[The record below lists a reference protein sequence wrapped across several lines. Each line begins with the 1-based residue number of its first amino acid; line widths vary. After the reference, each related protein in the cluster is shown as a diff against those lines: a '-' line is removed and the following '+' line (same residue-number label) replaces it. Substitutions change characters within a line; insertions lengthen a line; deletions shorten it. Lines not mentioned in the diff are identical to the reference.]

1 MGVGKG
7 VEMAELLEI
16 ASGSEYVRAT
26 SSFEDLQKIASGI
39 RRQFCESSND
49 QGIIHK

>member
-7 VEMAELLEI
+7 VEMAELLEM

-39 RRQFCESSND
+39 RREFCESSKD
-49 QGIIHK
+49 QGIIH